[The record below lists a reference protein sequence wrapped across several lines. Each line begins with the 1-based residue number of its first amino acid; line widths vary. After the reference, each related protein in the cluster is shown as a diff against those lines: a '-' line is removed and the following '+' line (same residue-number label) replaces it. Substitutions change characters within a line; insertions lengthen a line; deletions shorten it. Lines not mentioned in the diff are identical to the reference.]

1 MREVWDYKNANAN
14 PIQIAFSSID
24 WEFLFRGTNV
34 NKKVD
39 ILNECLKNIV
49 HDFIPNKIIKCN
61 VNKKVD
67 ILNECLKN
75 IVHDFIPS
83 RIIKSNYRDPPWM
96 TDVIKIKLK
105 ERSYLT
111 KTYNKYGKRKSHFE
125 KLIVKTKEYVETISA
140 AKDNYII

>member
-1 MREVWDYKNANAN
+1 MREVWDYKNANVN
-14 PIQIAFSSID
+14 PIQIAYSSID

-67 ILNECLKN
+67 ILNACLKN
-75 IVHDFIPS
+75 IVHDFIPN

-111 KTYNKYGKRKSHFE
+111 KTYNKYGKRKSDFE

-140 AKDNYII
+140 AKDKYII